1 MHYSVVELGKFATVP
16 TVGCSYKVACDA
28 LQLVDVVT
36 VALRALMQ
44 IFGGVLISAVQ
55 ATVTVMVHR
64 AVANVVLVHQV
75 NDVHDGLWV
84 VGGIT
89 VNLNIKDVSTA
100 SNLVVRCLNLGLVL
114 GTALVVYG
122 HVITVGVV
130 NLVGDTGK
138 LTKVLTVATCEL
150 ATEALGWS
158 CEDTV
163 VVLVLLAVLVDALA
177 HV

>member
-1 MHYSVVELGKFATVP
+1 
-16 TVGCSYKVACDA
+16 
-28 LQLVDVVT
+28 
-36 VALRALMQ
+36 
-44 IFGGVLISAVQ
+44 
-55 ATVTVMVHR
+55 MVHR

-75 NDVHDGLWV
+75 NYVHDGLWV
-84 VGGIT
+84 VGGIA

-122 HVITVGVV
+122 HVVTVSVV

-163 VVLVLLAVLVDALA
+163 VVLILLAVLVDALA